1 MKQLPV
7 RLPAPACS
15 PILAGLPIR
24 WSLLTPARLPFLGC
38 LLILGVFLA
47 PSISF
52 AQSFSPSELDRYEAE
67 ARQVKIVRDQWGI
80 PHIYGKTDAAC
91 VFGLLYAE
99 CQNDFNR
106 VEKNYLE
113 MLGRQAEAY
122 GESYLYNDVMMRLI
136 YDSAQAVMDYQSSPL
151 WMHKLLDA
159 FADGVNYYLYK
170 HPETKPLVLRHW
182 APWYALMFTDGSV
195 SATSTGGIRPEEIQN
210 FYGNPQQTMGHT
222 SADHRA
228 AEKMILADRGIS
240 MPEEQPSTD
249 SRTAAPA
256 STDGGT
262 TAPGARERKEPAA
275 EQESQKVPSL
285 DGAAHQE
292 PTPDEEDRGSNG
304 FAIAPSRTASGNTLL
319 YINPHVP
326 YYFRMEVQMVSEEG
340 LNAYGAVTWGQFFI
354 YQGFNAHCGWMH
366 TSSYADVADLYEEKT
381 SRDGKGWVYEYE
393 GRSKPV
399 TSKPFTVYYR
409 KDDQLLALPVTGYYT
424 HHGPVMG
431 SRNGKWLSLK
441 EYNRSLNALQEAWL
455 ITKANTFDEYKK
467 AMDIRA
473 NTTNNTVYADDQGN
487 IAYWHGNFMPRRDT
501 AYRWS
506 LPVDGTVAATEWKGL
521 HELDE
526 IVHVYNPATGWI
538 QNCNSTPFSLSGSS
552 SPDKKAYPSYMAPDG
567 ENFRALNAVRL
578 LHNAGHLTLDSL
590 IAKGYD
596 RYLTAF
602 DILLPS
608 LFEAYDNASDSV
620 KTSLRE
626 PVTLLRQWDKR
637 SAIHSIATTLAIEW
651 GTRMAQYA
659 PRPRTTEEA
668 TNALAN
674 VGGEIGHSTAAEKL
688 KELSA
693 VVADLQQRLGSWK
706 IEWGTLCR
714 YQRLT
719 GKITETY
726 DDQLPS
732 LPVGLVSSAFGA
744 LPSVQS
750 KVMKDTKKRYAYSGN
765 SFIAAVEFGK
775 TVKARTIVTG
785 GECSD
790 PASPHFSDQASM
802 YLEGRFKDVLFYRE
816 DVQRHKEKEYHPG
829 EE

>member
-1 MKQLPV
+1 MKQWPV
-7 RLPAPACS
+7 RL
-15 PILAGLPIR
+15 LQGLPG
-24 WSLLTPARLPFLGC
+24 LLIFLG
-38 LLILGVFLA
+38 LHA
-47 PSISF
+47 PFYSF
-52 AQSFSPSELDRYEAE
+52 AQSIPAAPSVSSTELHHYEAE
-67 ARQVKIVRDQWGI
+67 ARQVNIVRDQWGV
-80 PHIYGKTDAAC
+80 PHIYGKTDAAT
-91 VFGLLYAE
+91 VFGLMYAE
-99 CQNDFNR
+99 CQNDFSR

-122 GESYLYNDVMMRLI
+122 GDSYLYNDVMMRLI
-136 YDSAQAVMDYQSSPL
+136 YDSAQAITDYRKSPS

-159 FADGVNYYLYK
+159 FADGINYYLYK
-170 HPETKPLVLRHW
+170 HPETQPILLKHW
-182 APWYALMFTDGSV
+182 EPWYALMFTDGSV
-195 SATSTGGIRPEEIQN
+195 SATSTGGIRPEEIGN
-210 FYGNPQQTMGHT
+210 FYSNNNGMSLLKGWPIPQGRATKEHAPAKMHT
-222 SADHRA
+222 TAVER
-228 AEKMILADRGIS
+228 MVLADRGIAV
-240 MPEEQPSTD
+240 PEENAPPTPNRSNQIQAEQSSGNPSQDDLHPPSTNQLHPATTERTFPDPAD
-249 SRTAAPA
+249 SDP
-256 STDGGT
+256 
-262 TAPGARERKEPAA
+262 E
-275 EQESQKVPSL
+275 
-285 DGAAHQE
+285 
-292 PTPDEEDRGSNG
+292 RGSNG
-304 FAIAPSRTASGNTLL
+304 FAIAPSRTASGNALL

-326 YYFRMEVQMVSEEG
+326 YYFRMEVQLVSEEG

-381 SRDGKGWVYEYE
+381 HHGDKGWEYEYE
-393 GRSKPV
+393 GVSKPV
-399 TSKPFTVYYR
+399 TSKPFTVYYQ
-409 KDDQLLALPVTGYYT
+409 KNGQLLNLPVTGYYT

-441 EYNRSLNALQEAWL
+441 EYNRSLNALVEAWL
-455 ITKANTFDEYKK
+455 ITKATTFDAYKK

-501 AYRWS
+501 AYHWS

-552 SPDKKAYPSYMAPDG
+552 SPDRNHYPSYMAPDG

-578 LHNAGHLTLDSL
+578 LQSADHLTLDSL

-596 RYLTAF
+596 HYLTAF
-602 DILLPS
+602 DVLLPA
-608 LFEAYDNASDSV
+608 LFEAYAASDDST
-620 KTSLRE
+620 KRSLEE
-626 PVTLLRQWDKR
+626 PITLLQQWDKR
-637 SAIHSIATTLAIEW
+637 SSIHSIATTLAIEW

-659 PRPRTTEEA
+659 PKPKNSEEA
-668 TNALAN
+668 TNAVVN
-674 VGGEIGHSTAAEKL
+674 VKAEAVHSTATEKL
-688 KELSA
+688 HELAA
-693 VVADLQQRLGSWK
+693 VLADLQQRYGTWK
-706 IEWGTLCR
+706 MEWGDLCR

-719 GKITETY
+719 GKITERY

-750 KVMKDTKKRYAYSGN
+750 KVMKDTKKRYGYSGN

-775 TVKARTIVTG
+775 KVTARTIVTG
-785 GECSD
+785 GESSD
-790 PASPHFSDQASM
+790 PASPHFSDQAAM
-802 YLEGRFKDVLFYRE
+802 YLDGRFKDVLFYKE
-816 DVQRHKEKEYHPG
+816 DVLSHKEKEYRPG